1 MVKKEL
7 VASST
12 GIRKVR
18 RKLDQAVKP
27 LKRAE
32 KLQPIEPEKLELLKR
47 LRAETNPLDLRE
59 EIYKLIN
66 KLYALSVAKPGVSE
80 DIRQTLKLPIELPE
94 KLVYVRWV
102 LVTSLNGRS

>member
-18 RKLDQAVKP
+18 RKFDQAVKP

-66 KLYALSVAKPGVSE
+66 ELYALPMAKPGGSE